1 MTTKN
6 TAEKL
11 EGIISF
17 LVERLKETEDMGR
30 LVALVEMIEGVRGRL
45 ELLTM
50 IDVQYLVN
58 KANEGD
64 VRSKRLLIQRYG
76 KVITADLMEE
86 T

>member
-1 MTTKN
+1 MKTTKN
-6 TAEKL
+6 TAEKI

-17 LVERLKETEDMGR
+17 LVERLKETEDNR
-30 LVALVEMIEGVRGRL
+30 QIALVEMIEVLRERL

-50 IDVQYLVN
+50 IDVQYLVK
-58 KANEGD
+58 KAKSGD
-64 VRSKRLLIQRYG
+64 ERSLRLLIQRYG